1 MKTFKLSIADIEI
14 DVDKNNV
21 VTRIDDKY
29 FVNEFFDIKLS
40 DDIFDDLSK
49 DPIMMPFYLNN
60 LIYHL
65 GRTLPENS
73 EDFEDSVKKDWD
85 NWLTEDIL
93 IGNQLSF
100 YEFGNK
106 VFAHDMIDYY
116 GKERANSNGIF
127 SRRWDFSLPDVTITF
142 KDQN

>member
-1 MKTFKLSIADIEI
+1 MRTFKLSIADIEI
-14 DVDKNNV
+14 DIDNNNV
-21 VTRIDDKY
+21 IKRIDDKD
-29 FVNEFFDIKLS
+29 FVNEYFDIKLS
-40 DDIFDDLSK
+40 DNIFDDLSK
-49 DPIMMPFYLNN
+49 DPMMLPFYLNN

-65 GRTLPENS
+65 GRTLPENN
-73 EDFEDSVKKDWD
+73 EEFEDGVRKEWN

-106 VFAHDMIDYY
+106 MFAHDMKDYS
-116 GKERANSNGIF
+116 GKLRANGDLF
-127 SRRWDFSLPDVTITF
+127 QRRYDFSLPDVTITF